1 MAGVPTLIIDD
12 ESDQASLNTKAA
24 RIKAGLAAVTDVSTT
39 YKSILKLRD
48 VLPHHSYLQYT
59 ATPQA
64 MLLLAQT
71 DFLNPNFAELV
82 TPGDAY
88 TGGIAFFRGDPGLIV
103 DIPAAQVPTPSRPL
117 NSPPKTLLEAF
128 RSFLLVAAHH
138 SLTCLLYTSPR
149 PRD

>member
-1 MAGVPTLIIDD
+1 
-12 ESDQASLNTKAA
+12 
-24 RIKAGLAAVTDVSTT
+24 RIQAGLAAVTDVSTT

-64 MLLLAQT
+64 NLLLAQT

-88 TGGIAFFRGDPGLIV
+88 TGGKSFFIEQKGLVEI
-103 DIPAAQVPTPSRPL
+103 IPSQ
-117 NSPPKTLLEAF
+117 
-128 RSFLLVAAHH
+128 
-138 SLTCLLYTSPR
+138 
-149 PRD
+149 